1 MPLACLLLGA
11 SLSTTRAADAGADA
25 AANLHR
31 WGAVTLFHGLPSNH
45 VRAIAQDTDGV
56 MWFGTDGGLAKYD
69 GRRIHR
75 ISASAMATAGVTAL
89 RVDADGVLWMGSQTG
104 AARLIDGEIRPINE
118 TEGKAITSIITPER
132 GRAILASHQG
142 IVFNCHLKPDGTM
155 VVKTINPEDHA
166 LLNIVANG
174 ARPLPLTSL
183 ALIDDR
189 ILVGTHSRGLLQ
201 IENGVVKEVLS
212 RPRAFFIEAIELDN
226 HGRPWFGAQTTE
238 EDSGLY
244 SSAELFRPEKIGAGT
259 GTVTAL
265 KFAPDGDLWVG
276 TEGQGAFLYRG
287 SRRIERFTFENT
299 AGGLRSNRVY
309 SIHIDREG
317 VVWFGTDRGV
327 CRYDPQS
334 PFVESVSPHPES
346 NFARSLFQSS
356 DGRLWCGTNR
366 GLFLR
371 DKSAPV
377 WVEIPEFKGRA
388 VHSIAEDT
396 EGGLLV
402 GTAGG
407 LYRGESGATK
417 KKPARMISGA
427 ATGYRRFIRI
437 ADSADVPAPVESVR
451 AICRFRD
458 AVYIASFGRGL
469 ERLEGTRRVLVWPT
483 GSSNPLER
491 QLVSLHAEGNER
503 MWIGTADAGAFVF
516 DGKQV
521 RTEPSLENLSSQTV
535 RAIESNAGG
544 ELWLATGG
552 GLHVLKQDKLLA
564 VLDDS
569 DVRSVVISRG
579 SRSQPVAWCATGNG
593 GLYRVLLDEQAG
605 PVIARLDSEQGMP
618 SHNVFSILSV
628 RSGRGEELLWI
639 GTNRGVVR
647 YSPGTVVPTLSPTRV
662 LGRRIFQAE
671 EVRAGFTLEY
681 PQNSLV
687 LDVEAFSSRTFP
699 EQFQYAFSLFD
710 NAGKQVRHKL
720 SREAQFLM
728 EGLQPGW
735 YRVTVR
741 AFTNDLTPSLPL
753 EISFQVAGAPFP
765 WTTTALS
772 ILLMLALFALW
783 WGSRQNVR
791 LTQSNAALKEANRQ
805 LGDTRLQLAIET
817 ETERRRISRDLH
829 DQTLADLRR
838 LLLLTDQLPIGP
850 GDNGHKPIE
859 PTVFRGEIEAIST
872 EIRRICEDLSP
883 SVLANVG
890 LVAALEWALANAVAQ
905 RPGGKNFEYEFVNG
919 DNVEDQLRL
928 TPAAQIQVY

>member
-1 MPLACLLLGA
+1 MD
-11 SLSTTRAADAGADA
+11 S
-25 AANLHR
+25 
-31 WGAVTLFHGLPSNH
+31 
-45 VRAIAQDTDGV
+45 
-56 MWFGTDGGLAKYD
+56 
-69 GRRIHR
+69 
-75 ISASAMATAGVTAL
+75 
-89 RVDADGVLWMGSQTG
+89 
-104 AARLIDGEIRPINE
+104 
-118 TEGKAITSIITPER
+118 
-132 GRAILASHQG
+132 
-142 IVFNCHLKPDGTM
+142 
-155 VVKTINPEDHA
+155 
-166 LLNIVANG
+166 
-174 ARPLPLTSL
+174 
-183 ALIDDR
+183 
-189 ILVGTHSRGLLQ
+189 
-201 IENGVVKEVLS
+201 
-212 RPRAFFIEAIELDN
+212 

-244 SSAELFRPEKIGAGT
+244 LSDDLFRPEKTGAGT

-265 KFAPDGDLWVG
+265 KFAPDGDLWAG
-276 TEGQGAFLYRG
+276 TDGQGAFLYRG

-309 SIHIDREG
+309 SIYIDREG

-346 NFARSLFQSS
+346 NFARSLFQTS

-366 GLFLR
+366 GLYLR
-371 DKSAPV
+371 DRTSPV
-377 WVEIPEFKGRA
+377 WVEVPELKGRA
-388 VHSIAEDT
+388 VHSIAEDP

-407 LYRGESGATK
+407 LYRGTSGTAKKNSARLNSGAT
-417 KKPARMISGA
+417 
-427 ATGYRRFIRI
+427 TGDRRFARI
-437 ADSADVPAPVESVR
+437 ADPADVVSAVESVR
-451 AICRFRD
+451 AICKFRD

-491 QLVSLHAEGNER
+491 QVVSLHAEGDER
-503 MWIGTADAGAFVF
+503 LWIGTADAGAFVF
-516 DGKQV
+516 DGMQV
-521 RTEPSLENLSSQTV
+521 RTEPSLENLSGQTV
-535 RAIESNAGG
+535 RAIESNADG
-544 ELWLATGG
+544 ELWFATGA
-552 GLHVLKQDKLLA
+552 GLRVLKQGKLLA
-564 VLDDS
+564 VLDGS
-569 DVRSVVISRG
+569 DVRSVVISKT
-579 SRSQPVAWCATGNG
+579 SISQTAAWCATGNG

-605 PVIARLDSEQGMP
+605 PVIARLDAEQGMP
-618 SHNVFSILSV
+618 SHNVFSIHSV
-628 RSGRGEELLWI
+628 QTGPGEEVLWI

-647 YSPGTVVPTLSPTRV
+647 YSPGSVIPALSPTRV

-687 LDVEAFSSRTFP
+687 LDVEALSSRTFP

-710 NAGKQVRHKL
+710 DTGKQVRQKL

-728 EGLQPGW
+728 EGLQPGR

-741 AFTNDLTPSLPL
+741 AFTNDLTPSRPM

-772 ILLMLALFALW
+772 ILLMLALFAVW

-791 LTQSNAALKEANRQ
+791 LARSNAALEEANRQ
-805 LGDTRLQLAIET
+805 LGDTRLQLANET

-838 LLLLTDQLPIGP
+838 LLLLTDQLPPGP
-850 GDNGHKPIE
+850 ADNGHKSIE
-859 PTVFRGEIEAIST
+859 PAVFRGEIEAVST

-883 SVLANVG
+883 SVLTNVG
-890 LVAALEWALANAVAQ
+890 LIAAIEWALSDAVAHL
-905 RPGGKNFEYEFVNG
+905 PGGRDFEYEFASG
-919 DNVEDQLRL
+919 DTLEDQLQL
-928 TPAAQIQVY
+928 PPAVQIQVY